1 MRLHKCKNLLF
12 QKRAGSNNM
21 LTGLMLSVLLL
32 HVGSLPHVTPAI
44 SHVLQT
50 IQTIAAKYVSLT
62 FMHGRSASRFCTE

>member
-1 MRLHKCKNLLF
+1 MF
-12 QKRAGSNNM
+12 
-21 LTGLMLSVLLL
+21 TGLMLSVLLL